1 MLEIF
6 QRAGLRGFW
15 FRIALLGCVAC
26 STIAQARNKEYPLQG
41 EVVALG
47 INQEMIAAPPV
58 VHGTGGGSGD
68 TIQHRTYTVKS
79 STRVYVLE
87 CPYSMNGVHIHAPRE
102 CGGEKNIAIGDV
114 IHFRLEKNRAYV
126 QTDKG
131 KEQRLS
137 LVSEAKNEASQKEGT
152 NP

>member
-1 MLEIF
+1 
-6 QRAGLRGFW
+6 
-15 FRIALLGCVAC
+15 
-26 STIAQARNKEYPLQG
+26 
-41 EVVALG
+41 
-47 INQEMIAAPPV
+47 
-58 VHGTGGGSGD
+58 
-68 TIQHRTYTVKS
+68 
-79 STRVYVLE
+79 
-87 CPYSMNGVHIHAPRE
+87 MNGVHIHAPRE

-114 IHFRLEKNRAYV
+114 IHFRVEKNRAYV